1 MDNPE
6 KAWHSPL
13 HPTLIDRKHAQT
25 PIQHVFAPSSHT
37 KLSHLS
43 LEVKY
48 SPDISSP
55 TQGHI
60 GQRWD

>member
-13 HPTLIDRKHAQT
+13 HPTLIDRKQAQT

-43 LEVKY
+43 FRGEILPGHFLSY
-48 SPDISSP
+48 SRS
-55 TQGHI
+55 
-60 GQRWD
+60 